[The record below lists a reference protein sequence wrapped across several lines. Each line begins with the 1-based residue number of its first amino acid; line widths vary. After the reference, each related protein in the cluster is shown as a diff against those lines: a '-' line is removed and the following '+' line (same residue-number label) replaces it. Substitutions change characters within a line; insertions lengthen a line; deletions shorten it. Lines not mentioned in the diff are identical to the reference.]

1 MADSEDRTQRE
12 GVSADGRPRRQPPI
26 IDVEAVE
33 VSLEGSPAT
42 TAGSDPTPHPSAA
55 RRWPKRLS
63 TFLSAMRLTIIG
75 SACFI
80 AAIIGGALWI
90 YFGADASD
98 GLQRHAGSPTAAV
111 PDDVVTRI
119 AKLEAA
125 LRVPPSQP
133 PSQPSSPPPR
143 LAAEVGD
150 LGSRVAGH
158 DAKLAA
164 LTDRIASLE
173 GAVRDAA
180 AAARVAGER
189 AAEVAGRS
197 DADRGNSD
205 EQNRTQQDDR
215 SALDD
220 LANRVAMLES
230 QQTALQ
236 REQEG
241 LDRVTD
247 AIAAVDKAVRLA
259 TVAVALR
266 STLERNS
273 PFAAELAAARSL
285 GADEKALASLA
296 PFAATGLPTP
306 SELFHELSTLLPEL
320 RRLSA
325 PPGKDLGYLD
335 RLQASAVKML
345 NIRPVQNQP
354 GDDPATVM
362 SRIEFQMAQQD
373 VGAMVVEL
381 DKLPAPARELA
392 RPWRSKVLARQDALE
407 AAQRIA
413 TASLAQLGEPRGPSP
428 R

>member
-1 MADSEDRTQRE
+1 MADSQDRTQRE

-33 VSLEGSPAT
+33 VSLDESRAT
-42 TAGSDPTPHPSAA
+42 TAGSRPTPNPSAA

-63 TFLSAMRLTIIG
+63 TFLSPLRPAIIG

-80 AAIIGGALWI
+80 AAILGGALWI
-90 YFGADASD
+90 YLGTDLSD
-98 GLQRHAGSPTAAV
+98 GPHGRAASPIAAV

-125 LRVPPSQP
+125 LGVPPSQP
-133 PSQPSSPPPR
+133 PSPPPR

-150 LGSRVAGH
+150 LASRVAGQ
-158 DAKLAA
+158 DTELAA

-180 AAARVAGER
+180 AAARVARER
-189 AAEVAGRS
+189 VDKVAGRS
-197 DADRGNSD
+197 DGDRNSD
-205 EQNRTQQDDR
+205 EQNRAQQDDR

-220 LANRVAMLES
+220 LADRVATLES

-236 REQEG
+236 RKREG
-241 LDRVTD
+241 QDRVSD

-266 STLERNS
+266 STLERNGA
-273 PFAAELAAARSL
+273 FTIELAAARSL
-285 GADEKALASLA
+285 GVDEKALASLA

-306 SELFHELSTLLPEL
+306 SELFNDLSTLMPEL
-320 RRLSA
+320 RRLSV
-325 PPGKDLGYLD
+325 PPGKNLGYLD

-345 NIRPVQNQP
+345 NIRPVLSQP

-362 SRIEFQMAQQD
+362 SRIELKISQQD
-373 VGAMVVEL
+373 FGAMVVEL

-392 RPWRSKVLARQDALE
+392 RPWRTKVLARQDALE

-413 TASLAQLGEPRGPSP
+413 TASLAQLGEPGVHGPSV